1 VTDPREIPENND
13 GPILLFDIDGT
24 LIMSGGAGARALEQA
39 FVELTGIE
47 RALSGVH
54 LDGATDLAIVREALE
69 HGGRQVT
76 PELMDQLVSRYT
88 ALLPGELQR
97 AEGYR
102 LLEGVEALLEKLAAE
117 LRIFGLCT
125 GNVREGARAKL
136 ARGGVWEHFT
146 RTFEGGFGSDGEV
159 RSDIVRAALRRA
171 DTHRGHALK
180 PMEALVIGDTP
191 RDVQAA
197 HEVGVPV
204 LAVATGR
211 YTAAQLR
218 EAGAD
223 LVVDSL
229 AEPAAL
235 EIMCVTA

>member
-1 VTDPREIPENND
+1 MTSSKAIAPKDDAPV
-13 GPILLFDIDGT
+13 LLFDIDGT
-24 LIMSGGAGARALEQA
+24 LIVSGGAGSRALEQA

-47 RALSGVH
+47 RALNGVR

-69 HGGRQVT
+69 HGGQKVT
-76 PELMDQLVSRYT
+76 PELMEQLVSRYT
-88 ALLPGELQR
+88 ALLPGELAR
-97 AEGYR
+97 ADGYR

-117 LRIFGLCT
+117 LRVFGLCT

-136 ARGGVWEHFT
+136 AHGGVWEHFT
-146 RTFEGGFGSDGEV
+146 RTFEGGFGSDGEI

-171 DTHRGHALK
+171 EAHRGRALK

-191 RDVQAA
+191 RDVTAA

-223 LVVDSL
+223 MVVDSL

-235 EIMCVTA
+235 EILCVTA